1 MISCLSWNNE
11 TPHVVSYNIWSHELA
26 LVSGNG
32 LCHYS
37 HVKTILSKPA
47 SRANAADVEVRQL
60 QATGK
65 RIAADKK
72 SIVRF
77 LAATGMYTAAG
88 KLKPQFR

>member
-1 MISCLSWNNE
+1 
-11 TPHVVSYNIWSHELA
+11 LA
-26 LVSGNG
+26 LVSSNG
-32 LCHYS
+32 LCHYL